1 MKKRNITFK
10 TLLVLISL
18 VSFTIHADATDWLTG
33 AGTQP
38 NYVLKDGKKVKNT
51 NTKPH
56 LWGFIQTGYQQNYG
70 DIFLKN
76 GINKTPFSM
85 VTPNLNSQAGF
96 EINRARIALRGMID
110 KKNTINYFFM
120 LEFGEDGVTKPAGH
134 SVGNYLTDASITYRG
149 IPYANI
155 RVGQFKYPG
164 SEEGL
169 RAVFASN
176 YRNFSTA
183 GSQLLLERFLPNNA
197 VDKDTNGFYLA
208 TPQVSVGAYRDRG
221 VELFNTVSFSK
232 KIHFTYAAMIGSG
245 TGLSST
251 NASGSPTYYG
261 YLATEYMFGKGK
273 AFYLQ
278 SLKLYGW
285 YQNGQRKLNNTNYT
299 RQRYGAGISFYKDV
313 FNRGL
318 RLGAEYIHAKGM
330 IYNGAKDMDSN
341 PNNFYWG
348 YQIAA
353 GDQNLANGG
362 YFNIQYYVI
371 PKKVELMARYDWL
384 DRLTNSTK
392 GERVFKTTT
401 VGLSYHFKGVARIDL
416 NYALRGAT
424 APGNAKAQKVLD
436 KTGNLLSIQA
446 TIKI

>member
-1 MKKRNITFK
+1 M
-10 TLLVLISL
+10 
-18 VSFTIHADATDWLTG
+18 SFTAKTYATDWLKG
-33 AGTQP
+33 SGTESDSTKQ
-38 NYVLKDGKKVKNT
+38 NGKMVKNT

-56 LWGFIQTGYQQNYG
+56 LWGFLQVGYQQNYG
-70 DIFLKN
+70 DIFIKN

-85 VTPNLNSQAGF
+85 LTPNLNTQAGF
-96 EINRARIALRGMID
+96 EVNRARIALRGMID

-120 LEFGEDGVTKPAGH
+120 LEFGEDGITKPAGH
-134 SVGNYLTDASITYRG
+134 SVSNYLTDASITYRG

-183 GSQLLLERFLPNNA
+183 GGQLLLERFLPNNA
-197 VDKDTNGFYLA
+197 VDKDTSGKFLA

-221 VELFNTVSFSK
+221 VELFYSIPLNK
-232 KIHFTYAAMIGSG
+232 KINFTYAAMVGYGS
-245 TGLSST
+245 GLSSS
-251 NASGSPTYYG
+251 NSSGIPTYYG
-261 YLATEYMFGKGK
+261 YLSTEYLFGKGK

-278 SLKLYGW
+278 SLKFYGW
-285 YQNGQRKLNNTNYT
+285 YQNGKRKINNTNYT
-299 RQRYGAGISFYKDV
+299 RERYGAGISFYKNV

-318 RLGAEYIHAKGM
+318 RLGVEYIKAKGM

-341 PNNFYWG
+341 PENNYWG
-348 YQIAA
+348 YEIAA
-353 GDQNLANGG
+353 GEDNLANGG
-362 YFNIQYYVI
+362 YLNAQYFVI
-371 PKKVELMARYDWL
+371 PKKLEVMGRYDWL
-384 DRLTNSTK
+384 NRLTNSTK

-401 VGLSYHFKGVARIDL
+401 VGLSYHFKGVTRIDL
-416 NYALRGAT
+416 NYAFKNAT
-424 APGNAKAQKVLD
+424 ASGNTKAQNVLENM
-436 KTGNLLSIQA
+436 GNMLSIQA

>member
-1 MKKRNITFK
+1 MKKTYTSIK
-10 TLLVLISL
+10 TVLVLISL
-18 VSFTIHADATDWLTG
+18 ITFTNQLHATDWLKG
-33 AGTQP
+33 AGTEPDSTMQ
-38 NYVLKDGKKVKNT
+38 NGKMVKNI

-56 LWGFIQTGYQQNYG
+56 LWGFIQVGYQQNYG
-70 DIFLKN
+70 DIFIKN

-85 VTPNLNSQAGF
+85 LTPNLNSQAGF
-96 EINRARIALRGMID
+96 EVNRARIALRGMID

-120 LEFGEDGVTKPAGH
+120 LEFGENGITKPAGH

-176 YRNFSTA
+176 YRNFSTV
-183 GSQLLLERFLPNNA
+183 GGQLLLERFLPNNA
-197 VDKDTNGFYLA
+197 IDKDTSGKFLA
-208 TPQVSVGAYRDRG
+208 TPQVSVAAYRDRG
-221 VELFNTVSFSK
+221 IELFNTISFSK
-232 KIHFTYAAMIGSG
+232 KIHFTYAAMLGSG
-245 TGLSST
+245 TGLSSS
-251 NASGSPTYYG
+251 NSSGTPTYYG
-261 YLATEYMFGKGK
+261 YLATEYLFGKGK

-278 SLKLYGW
+278 SVKLYGW
-285 YQNGQRKLNNTNYT
+285 YQNGKRKLNNTNYT
-299 RQRYGAGISFYKDV
+299 RERYGAGISFYKNV
-313 FNRGL
+313 FKRGL
-318 RLGAEYIHAKGM
+318 RIDAEYIHAKGM
-330 IYNGAKDMDSN
+330 IYNGAKDMDN
-341 PNNFYWG
+341 DPFNNHWG

-371 PKKVELMARYDWL
+371 PKKVEIMARYDWL
-384 DRLTNSTK
+384 NRLTNSTT

-401 VGLSYHFKGVARIDL
+401 LGISYHFKGVTRIDL
-416 NYALRGAT
+416 NYAIKGAT
-424 APGNAKAQKVLD
+424 APGNANAQKVLD
-436 KTGNLLSIQA
+436 NTGNLLSIQA